1 MQESSA
7 NTVLMLKQGLIFSI
21 VNKWSSQRLT
31 MNKWDVVISKS
42 IDDSSREL
50 GIMNLSSLKS
60 DKTLPGLNT
69 LVSEKVGS
77 NKWSIRYPNNLLHGI
92 EDGSEVWAQEV
103 FLIPKKMVKLKF
115 SGRSKIIHSES
126 LLNYEDQIGLI
137 ELVNN
142 VINEGIWNFRASPLG
157 FSSHNGKPCWHIR
170 MYEISN
176 AEEE

>member
-1 MQESSA
+1 
-7 NTVLMLKQGLIFSI
+7 
-21 VNKWSSQRLT
+21 

-50 GIMNLSSLKS
+50 GLMNWPKMKS
-60 DKTLPGLNT
+60 DKPGLNT

-77 NKWSIRYPNNLLHGI
+77 NKWSIRYPTTLLHGI

-103 FLIPKKMVKLKF
+103 FLTPKKMVKLKF

-142 VINEGIWNFRASPLG
+142 EINEGVWDYRASPLG
-157 FSSHNGKPCWHIR
+157 SVSYTHLTLPTTP
-170 MYEISN
+170 YV
-176 AEEE
+176 

>member
-1 MQESSA
+1 
-7 NTVLMLKQGLIFSI
+7 
-21 VNKWSSQRLT
+21 

-42 IDDSSREL
+42 IEDPGKEL
-50 GIMNLSSLKS
+50 GIMNWSSIKS

-69 LVSEKVGS
+69 LVSEKIAS
-77 NKWSIRYPNNLLHGI
+77 NKWFIRGNTSLLHGI
-92 EDGSEVWAQEV
+92 EDGSEVWVQEI
-103 FLIPKKMVKLKF
+103 FFIPKKMVKKKY
-115 SGRSKIIHSES
+115 SGKSKVIHSKS

-137 ELVNN
+137 ESVNN
-142 VINEGIWNFRASPLG
+142 EINEGKWHFWASPLG

>member
-1 MQESSA
+1 
-7 NTVLMLKQGLIFSI
+7 
-21 VNKWSSQRLT
+21 

-42 IDDSSREL
+42 IDDPGKEL
-50 GIMNLSSLKS
+50 GIMNWSSLKS

-69 LVSEKVGS
+69 LVSEKIATD
-77 NKWSIRYPNNLLHGI
+77 KWFIRGNTSLLHGI

-103 FLIPKKMVKLKF
+103 FLIPKKMVKLKY

-142 VINEGIWNFRASPLG
+142 EINEGIWDYRASPLG

-170 MYEISN
+170 MYEIVN
-176 AEEE
+176 EEEE